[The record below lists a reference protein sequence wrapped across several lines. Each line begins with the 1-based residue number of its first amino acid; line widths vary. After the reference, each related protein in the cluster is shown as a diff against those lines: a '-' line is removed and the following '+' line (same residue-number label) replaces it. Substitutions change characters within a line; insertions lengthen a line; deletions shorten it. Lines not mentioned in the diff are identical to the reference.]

1 METKAQ
7 SPDPNQNPAQAPL
20 SEPEKELFSWK
31 APARPFKRR
40 DRQFWVTVIAI
51 AVVFGMISFLAEG
64 VMPVIVIISVIF
76 LYYVL
81 STVEPETVTFSITTW
96 GVKIVDKLNPYGSL
110 NRFWFTRRF
119 NDMLLIF
126 ETATFPGRLEVII
139 NPKDK
144 EKIKTLL
151 KKYLPEE
158 EAPPSGLDKAANY
171 FAQKLPGNQ
180 PQENAKK

>member
-1 METKAQ
+1 METKTEN
-7 SPDPNQNPAQAPL
+7 PNPTPPP
-20 SEPEKELFSWK
+20 EPEKELFAWK

-96 GVKIVDKLNPYGSL
+96 GIKIVDKLNPYGNL

-126 ETATFPGRLEVII
+126 ETTTFPGRLEVII

-144 EKIKTLL
+144 EKIKTIL
-151 KKYLPEE
+151 KKYLIEE
-158 EAPPSGLDKAANY
+158 EAPPSSLDKASNY
-171 FAQKLPGNQ
+171 FAQKLPGNP
-180 PQENAKK
+180 PQTPVKK

>member
-1 METKAQ
+1 METKTE
-7 SPDPNQNPAQAPL
+7 NPKPTPPP
-20 SEPEKELFSWK
+20 EPEKELFAWK

-40 DRQFWVTVIAI
+40 DRQFWVTVITI

-64 VMPVIVIISVIF
+64 VMPVIVIISLIF

-96 GVKIVDKLNPYGSL
+96 GIKIVDKLNPYGNL
-110 NRFWFTRRF
+110 NHLWFTRRF

-144 EKIKTLL
+144 DKIKTFL
-151 KKYLPEE
+151 KKYLVEE
-158 EAPPSGLDKAANY
+158 EAPPSSLDKAANY

-180 PQENAKK
+180 PQVAVKK